1 MASGTINLGSNNSK
15 LAGRIVWSSSS
26 NGSSANSSQVTGTF
40 KVRRTDGYTTKGTWT
55 GSMNIGGRVESFSH
69 ASTSIGSSWVTMI
82 SFTITREHYN
92 DGSGECYL
100 DGTCHAPS
108 GTALAGATVTGS
120 QIVTLD
126 KIPRY
131 ASISESLNS
140 TGLNTIKMNWS
151 SDSNCDLVQYSLNGA
166 NWVNTSGNPYTISG
180 LNPNTTY
187 RVKTRVR
194 RRDSQLYSQ
203 TGDISATTKDIARIT
218 GANNFKHGNSTNVS
232 ITNPSGASL
241 SLTMK
246 IGNTTILSKSV
257 LTGNNG
263 VGFNDSQLDTIYK
276 LYGGN
281 SVLTVTFILTTA
293 GAYTNSRTCTIALKG
308 NQKTIKEKIGDSWRR
323 GKAWIKVGNT
333 WRRGVVWIKVNGTWR
348 RGI

>member
-40 KVRRTDGYTTKGTWT
+40 QVRRTDGYTTKGTWT

-82 SFTITREHYN
+82 SFTITRGHYN
-92 DGSGECYL
+92 DGSGECWL
-100 DGTCHAPS
+100 DGICHAPS
-108 GTALAGATVTGS
+108 GTALAGATVEGG
-120 QIVTLD
+120 QIVALD

-131 ASISESLNS
+131 ASVSQSLNS

-151 SDSNCDLVQYSLNGA
+151 SDSNCDLVQYSLNGGV
-166 NWVNTSGNPYTISG
+166 WVNTSGNPYIISG

-203 TGDISATTKDIARIT
+203 TGDINATTKDIARIT
-218 GANNFKHGNSTNVS
+218 GASNFEHGNSTNVS

-257 LTGNNG
+257 STGNNG
-263 VGFNDSQLDTIYK
+263 VGFNDSQLDTIYR

-281 SVLTVTFILTTA
+281 SALTVTFILTTA
-293 GAYTNSRTCTIALKG
+293 GAYTNSRTCTITLKG
-308 NQKTIKEKIGDSWRR
+308 NQKTIKENVGKSWRR
-323 GKAWIKVGNT
+323 GKVWIKVGNT